1 MANDTCPT
9 CNGPLQSIQE
19 AAQNPQLSPE
29 VRAQLQVSLP
39 PQPRQAGGLGCTT
52 LALSFAIALAAAVII
67 GTISEFTIGTD
78 FPAQGMRRGEAGI
91 FSGIG
96 TFIIVMISL
105 FSIFVYRQARND
117 AVLKTQLAAWH
128 SARGAATHD
137 QFCPNCQ
144 KRIVAPQPPTPEE
157 QP

>member
-1 MANDTCPT
+1 
-9 CNGPLQSIQE
+9 
-19 AAQNPQLSPE
+19 
-29 VRAQLQVSLP
+29 VRTQLQASLP
-39 PQPRQAGGLGCTT
+39 PKPRQAGGLGCTT

-67 GTISEFTIGTD
+67 GTISELTIGTD

-117 AVLKTQLAAWH
+117 AVLKSQLAAWH
-128 SARGAATHD
+128 SARGATTND
-137 QFCPNCQ
+137 RFCPTCQ
-144 KRIVAPQPPTPEE
+144 KRIVTPQQSTAEE
-157 QP
+157 QS